1 MRWLIKRDT
10 HALTDAEIVARVRA
24 GATDD
29 YAELVRR
36 YQDLLYRHSRG
47 MGLDHDTALDLVQD
61 AFVKAYA
68 HLPECHDAAR
78 FRAWV
83 FRILRNSCL
92 DHLKNVR
99 QLSIPLSA
107 LPQAENIP
115 APVQDLDMGGTLGQA
130 LSRLPDAMRE
140 AFLLKHQADY
150 TYDEVAELT
159 NATPSAVKM
168 RVHRA
173 RQTLR
178 EFLIENG
185 VHAA

>member
-1 MRWLIKRDT
+1 
-10 HALTDAEIVARVRA
+10 
-24 GATDD
+24 
-29 YAELVRR
+29 
-36 YQDLLYRHSRG
+36 
-47 MGLDHDTALDLVQD
+47 
-61 AFVKAYA
+61 
-68 HLPECHDAAR
+68 
-78 FRAWV
+78 
-83 FRILRNSCL
+83 
-92 DHLKNVR
+92 
-99 QLSIPLSA
+99 LSIPLSA

-115 APVQDLDMGGTLGQA
+115 APAQDLDMGGTLGQA

-173 RQTLR
+173 RETLR
-178 EFLIENG
+178 EFLINNG